1 MAHTSHIRYR
11 CLAYERVLP
20 PIFERSNLQCCGSHP
35 LWYNQHCHTRDAIH
49 DEGSSHNSSSLE
61 KCYYPRIR
69 HYTTP
74 LELQLARIDGLPDMH
89 PCQPLDPSARC
100 TSPDASA
107 AEIHPRSNRFC
118 LRLRNL
124 PADDVRRRR
133 PAEQAVTTDS
143 RGNAERSSGSL
154 KVRALMDSVSYCLGS
169 GRVDPSI
176 GVACMLFYVGL
187 LLLRLA
193 CTAALVLQES
203 VYGCVPAGFRT
214 ACGQSSGSAYIMCR
228 E

>member
-1 MAHTSHIRYR
+1 MSGI
-11 CLAYERVLP
+11 YERVLP
-20 PIFERSNLQCCGSHP
+20 LIFVGFNLQCFGLHP
-35 LWYNQHCHTRDAIH
+35 IQYNQHCHTRNTIH
-49 DEGSSHNSSSLE
+49 DEEFTHNSSRLE
-61 KCYYPRIR
+61 TRYYPRTR
-69 HYTTP
+69 HHTTP
-74 LELQLARIDGLPDMH
+74 LKLQLVRIDGLPDLR
-89 PCQPLDPSARC
+89 PYQPLNPSARC
-100 TSPDASA
+100 TPPAASPA
-107 AEIHPRSNRFC
+107 AIHLRCVRFC

-133 PAEQAVTTDS
+133 PAEQAVTADS
-143 RGNAERSSGSL
+143 RGNAERSSGSP
-154 KVRALMDSVSYCLGS
+154 KMRALVDSVSSCLGS